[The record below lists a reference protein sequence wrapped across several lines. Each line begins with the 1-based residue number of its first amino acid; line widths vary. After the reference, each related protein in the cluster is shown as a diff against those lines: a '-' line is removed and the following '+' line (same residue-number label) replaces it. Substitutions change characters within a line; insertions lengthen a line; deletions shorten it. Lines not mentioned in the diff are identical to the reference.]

1 MDISRILVPTDFTEH
16 ASHALQAA
24 QSLATRF
31 DAKVTL
37 LHVYQVPAYALP
49 EGVIF
54 ATADVLS
61 DLHSQLSERLKQ
73 TSAKYFPGIEVE
85 TQLRSGGAAEEIIEE
100 AKTCGADLIVLATHG
115 RSGLS
120 HLLIGSVAERVVRLS
135 PAPVMTLRPPQDG

>member
-16 ASHALQAA
+16 ASHALHAA
-24 QSLATRF
+24 HSLATRF
-31 DAKVTL
+31 GAKVTL

-54 ATADVLS
+54 ATAEVLS

-73 TSAKYFPGIEVE
+73 TAAKYFPDIDVE
-85 TQLRSGGAAEEIIEE
+85 TKLRSGGAAEEIVAEAEE
-100 AKTCGADLIVLATHG
+100 CGANLLVIATHG

-135 PAPVMTLRPPQDG
+135 PAPVLTLRPPRDE